1 VLTGNGSTF
10 KRALELGARGGIL
23 AVSLFAAA
31 LALEVYTSRSQPA
44 QDRLAPLSS
53 RIVGDMGVAGVK
65 AALDRVGLIGGPV
78 RSPLAPLGD
87 SEVAQVAELLRV
99 AELSLAA

>member
-1 VLTGNGSTF
+1 
-10 KRALELGARGGIL
+10 
-23 AVSLFAAA
+23 
-31 LALEVYTSRSQPA
+31 
-44 QDRLAPLSS
+44 
-53 RIVGDMGVAGVK
+53 VK